1 MLERTNHGEGDP
13 IGGTRDRG
21 QNGTFPGNWGKLG
34 AEIGRLKRWINFIWK
49 LRVARVIVHTENR
62 IPWDRN
68 VNFGKTGRALDSPL
82 INIDFT
88 IQMAAR

>member
-1 MLERTNHGEGDP
+1 MTKAIRPDRRHERSWTEWNVPWELGEITG
-13 IGGTRDRG
+13 
-21 QNGTFPGNWGKLG
+21 GNWSIKTMDQFHL
-34 AEIGRLKRWINFIWK
+34 EITRCTRNSF
-49 LRVARVIVHTENR
+49 HTENR

-88 IQMAAR
+88 IQMATR